1 MTDFTLRPLTVPER
15 KYTYA
20 QSSQLQ
26 GQTGNIGYL
35 RGDFGSSGNQ
45 FYTTW
50 FDTRPQWKSDEFKR
64 DLDDVINA
72 LRSEEYGLLQS
83 RSQMV
88 RYGRENKES
97 EMQGAYTTEFGFRAD
112 TEKYAF
118 VLRCN
123 PTRGDYNFYCLCYV
137 KEWLDKHIEEANRDI
152 RFIDSHYKE
161 LFRIPD
167 GERII
172 VTDRDGKTES
182 YPCRYIDNYHTEV
195 GRNLFH
201 ICEFAERME
210 QGGCTYAPM
219 EPPLPPMCYSIL
231 PSTGEVIQID
241 RWQKGYT
248 ATSFNDGN
256 RAENEAIK
264 DKFSKTYK
272 FSDINYAVASREDK
286 EAMFLEYSELLN
298 SLDSGAT
305 TKITINNRRLNRANF
320 EKTILLPLKGDAL
333 DEYREEYNR
342 MLLEKATGANAI
354 IQEKYITISVCKKN
368 VEEARNYFARVGA
381 DLIAHFGRLGSK
393 CVELEPDERLR
404 IFHDFYRA
412 GEETE
417 FRFDIK
423 ETRRKGHD
431 FKDFICPDSMEF
443 TGDYFK
449 IGERYG
455 RVLFLREYASYIKDS
470 MVAEMTDLNRNLM
483 MSIDVIPVPT
493 DEAVREAESRLLGV
507 ETNATNWQRRQNAN
521 NNFSAQL
528 PYDIEQQRKEMKEFL
543 DDLTTRDQ
551 RMMFAVLTMVHT
563 ADTKEQ
569 LDNDTE
575 ALLTTARKHLCQFG
589 ILKFQQLDG
598 LNTAMPFGVRK
609 IESFRTLTTESLAV
623 FIPFRVQDICHTN
636 GVYYGQ
642 NVISKN
648 MIIADRR
655 QLLNGNEF
663 ILGVSGG
670 GKSFTAKGEV
680 INQVLAGN
688 ADIIIIDPEREYSP
702 LVRALGGEIINISA
716 TSPTHINAMD
726 MNREYGDGANPVILK
741 SEFIMSLCEQLIGGN
756 NLGAVQKSIIDR
768 CTASVYRAYQQNNY
782 TGEVPTLQDFRAEL
796 LKQSEP
802 EAQEIAL
809 AIELFTNGSLNT
821 FAKKTNVD
829 TDNRLI
835 CYDILDLGKQLMP
848 IGMLV
853 VLDSIMNR
861 ITQNRAKGKNTFI
874 FIDEIYLLFQHE
886 YSANFLFT
894 LWKRVRKYGAYATG
908 ITQNVDDLL
917 QSHTAR
923 TMLANSEFIVM
934 LNQASTDRL
943 ELAKLLNISDTQL
956 SYITNVDAG
965 HGLIKVGS
973 SLVPFANK
981 FPKHTKLYK
990 LMTTKPGEGA

>member
-1 MTDFTLRPLTVPER
+1 MIKTLRNLLKQDKERFVVP
-15 KYTYA
+15 
-20 QSSQLQ
+20 
-26 GQTGNIGYL
+26 
-35 RGDFGSSGNQ
+35 RGVQ
-45 FYTTW
+45 
-50 FDTRPQWKSDEFKR
+50 
-64 DLDDVINA
+64 DVIPIKA
-72 LRSEEYGLLQS
+72 I
-83 RSQMV
+83 
-88 RYGRENKES
+88 
-97 EMQGAYTTEFGFRAD
+97 FD
-112 TEKYAF
+112 
-118 VLRCN
+118 
-123 PTRGDYNFYCLCYV
+123 
-137 KEWLDKHIEEANRDI
+137 
-152 RFIDSHYKE
+152 
-161 LFRIPD
+161 D
-167 GERII
+167 GIFQ
-172 VTDRDGKTES
+172 
-182 YPCRYIDNYHTEV
+182 V
-195 GRNLFH
+195 GR
-201 ICEFAERME
+201 
-210 QGGCTYAPM
+210 
-219 EPPLPPMCYSIL
+219 
-231 PSTGEVIQID
+231 
-241 RWQKGYT
+241 
-248 ATSFNDGN
+248 
-256 RAENEAIK
+256 

-298 SLDSGAT
+298 SFDSGAT

-342 MLLEKATGANAI
+342 MLLEKATGANSI

-589 ILKFQQLDG
+589 VLKFQQLDG

-670 GKSFTAKGEV
+670 GKSFTAKGEI

-756 NLGAVQKSIIDR
+756 NLGAVQLHKHDRILAALAYYTWTMVSDLHLYSTWRQPHRYLQMDPQPACRVDTYRNLAWHRISFYSVGIFPVRHCIDR
-768 CTASVYRAYQQNNY
+768 KTAVEKIDGPIRAGRTSLY
-782 TGEVPTLQDFRAEL
+782 
-796 LKQSEP
+796 
-802 EAQEIAL
+802 
-809 AIELFTNGSLNT
+809 GSS
-821 FAKKTNVD
+821 D
-829 TDNRLI
+829 
-835 CYDILDLGKQLMP
+835 P
-848 IGMLV
+848 IV
-853 VLDSIMNR
+853 
-861 ITQNRAKGKNTFI
+861 
-874 FIDEIYLLFQHE
+874 
-886 YSANFLFT
+886 
-894 LWKRVRKYGAYATG
+894 
-908 ITQNVDDLL
+908 
-917 QSHTAR
+917 
-923 TMLANSEFIVM
+923 
-934 LNQASTDRL
+934 
-943 ELAKLLNISDTQL
+943 
-956 SYITNVDAG
+956 VDA
-965 HGLIKVGS
+965 LW
-973 SLVPFANK
+973 NQ
-981 FPKHTKLYK
+981 
-990 LMTTKPGEGA
+990 